1 DRYDS
6 RPLHDALPIS
16 EPRTRKPWKPCTPRK
31 RAACVGMSAAKTAGC
46 VAIHGAPAAAML
58 TNHMSVAGP
67 NTAPTSLVPRRWTR
81 KSPRSEEHTSEL
93 QSPYDL

>member
-1 DRYDS
+1 
-6 RPLHDALPIS
+6 
-16 EPRTRKPWKPCTPRK
+16 
-31 RAACVGMSAAKTAGC
+31 MSAAKTAGC

-81 KSPRSEEHTSEL
+81 KSPARIATVTGSTQVASAGAATS
-93 QSPYDL
+93 SPSTALRTEIAGVMTPSP